1 MVVESVNE
9 KGGSM
14 MIHGGLHVTT
24 GELILQM

>member
-1 MVVESVNE
+1 MVVESVNG

-24 GELILQM
+24 GELIVQM